1 MRVAIVVA
9 CLGLIVFGLTD
20 TLLGQVRLHHAQ
32 VRLTATHSAELA
44 TSNRISVAEKAI
56 QELANN
62 EAIGNSDIA
71 QLNAELATA
80 QAKLA
85 SAEQGLNVANFSV
98 TTVDNCLN
106 GVYGALSDLAAGNQ
120 ATAVTALQNADVSC
134 LLVDGSTAGGA
145 VYPYDFP
152 DPDVIDVA
160 GTYYAY
166 GTNSASGNI
175 QVIDSTNLSSWT
187 VIGNALPSVPSWA
200 VPGDTWAPGVIQV
213 GGRFLLYYAV
223 ATTTTECISVAVAT
237 QPQGPFNDDSRGP
250 IVCQPALGGS
260 IDPSPYVSGSG
271 QLYLTWK
278 TNGGGGAPAT
288 IWAQPVDPSGTA
300 MASGSSPVSILV
312 PTQFWEG
319 EVVEGPDMWDDN
331 GTYFLFYSGNN
342 WETADYAEGV
352 AECSGPLGPCTKGL
366 PGPILGNTS
375 QFSGPGGGSVFTN
388 AQGQPFIAFHG
399 WQPNAVGPPDP
410 RLLFIRPLVFHNGY
424 PVAGEPD

>member
-1 MRVAIVVA
+1 VRVAIVLA
-9 CLGLIVFGLTD
+9 CLGLIAFGLTD
-20 TLLGQVRLHHAQ
+20 TLLGQVQLHHAQ

-44 TSNRISVAEKAI
+44 TANRISVAEKTI
-56 QELANN
+56 QQLATNETIGNGDIVQLNDELA
-62 EAIGNSDIA
+62 A
-71 QLNAELATA
+71 A
-80 QAKLA
+80 QAKLT

-120 ATAVTALQNADVSC
+120 AGAVTALQNADGSC
-134 LLVDGSTAGGA
+134 LLVDGATAGGP

-152 DPDVIDVA
+152 DPDVINVA

-166 GTNSASGNI
+166 GTNSADGNI
-175 QVIDSTNLSSWT
+175 QVLESTNLTSWT

-200 VPGDTWAPGVIQV
+200 LSGDTWAPGVIQL

-237 QPQGPFNDDSRGP
+237 QPQGPFNDDTAGP
-250 IVCQPALGGS
+250 IVCQPDLGGS

-278 TNGGGGAPAT
+278 SNGADGQAAT
-288 IWAQPVDPSGTA
+288 IWAQPVAPGGTA
-300 MASGSSPVSILV
+300 MASGSSAVAILV

-319 EVVEGPDMWDDN
+319 EVVEGPDMWDDG
-331 GTYFLFYSGNN
+331 GTYFLFYSGND

-352 AECSGPLGPCTKGL
+352 AKCSGPLGPCTKPL
-366 PGPILGNTS
+366 PGPILGSTA
-375 QFSGPGGGSVFTN
+375 QFSGPGGGSVFTT

-399 WQPNAVGPPDP
+399 WQPAAVGPPNP
-410 RLLFIRPLVFHNGY
+410 RLLFIRPIVFENGY
-424 PVAGEPD
+424 PVVGASD